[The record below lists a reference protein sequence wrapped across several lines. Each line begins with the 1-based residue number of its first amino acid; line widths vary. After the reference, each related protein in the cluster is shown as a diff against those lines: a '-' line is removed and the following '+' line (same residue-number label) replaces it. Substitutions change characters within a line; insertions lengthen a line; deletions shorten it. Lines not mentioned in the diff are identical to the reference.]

1 MIVCDSVVSILENV
15 EETVKLLKEVRNKVS
30 DQRFESLLDEDSDVG
45 LLFCSLL
52 DLEYSVEQSENS
64 N

>member
-15 EETVKLLKEVRNKVS
+15 EETVKLLQEVRNKVS
-30 DQRFESLLDEDSDVG
+30 DERFESLLDEDSDVG

-52 DLEYSVEQSENS
+52 DLEYL
-64 N
+64 

>member
-15 EETVKLLKEVRNKVS
+15 EETVKLLREVRDNVS
-30 DQRFESLLDEDSDVG
+30 DKRFESLLDEDSDVG

-52 DLEYSVEQSENS
+52 DLEYSVEQSEKTN
-64 N
+64 

>member
-15 EETVKLLKEVRNKVS
+15 EETVKLLREVRDNVS
-30 DQRFESLLDEDSDVG
+30 DKRFESLLDEDSDVG

-52 DLEYSVEQSENS
+52 DLEYSVEQSEKS

>member
-15 EETVKLLKEVRNKVS
+15 EELVKQLKEVRNNVS
-30 DQRFESLLDEDSDVG
+30 DERFESLLDENSDVG

-52 DLEYSVEQSENS
+52 DLEYSVEQSEKS

>member
-15 EETVKLLKEVRNKVS
+15 EELVKQLQEVRNNVS
-30 DQRFESLLDEDSDVG
+30 DERFESLLDEDSDVG

-52 DLEYSVEQSENS
+52 DLEYSVEQSEKS

>member
-15 EETVKLLKEVRNKVS
+15 EETVKLLQEVRNKVS
-30 DQRFESLLDEDSDVG
+30 DARFESLLDEDSDVG

-52 DLEYSVEQSENS
+52 DLEYSVEQSEKS